1 MYDLIIIGGGSA
13 GMSAA
18 IYAAR
23 YNLKT
28 LLISKEVGGVLN
40 EAHKVGNWPGLK
52 EISGIDLMARF
63 KEHVDSLS
71 IEYIE
76 ADVQKTEKKKD
87 HFIVIANGKQLEGKT
102 LILAFG
108 LSRKKLNITGE
119 DRFAGKGIS
128 YCYTCDAPF
137 YRNKIVGI
145 VGGSDSAALAA
156 LLLAQYAKKVFIIYR
171 KDELRAEPVNKKAIE
186 KNEKIELITNTNIIE
201 VKGDKALTTVI
212 LDKPYKG
219 SREFKLEGLF
229 IEIGSTPSTVLAEQL
244 GVKRDKNSFIIVD
257 KEKKT
262 NVDGVYAAG
271 DATDTVMRQV
281 ITAAA
286 DGAIAA
292 MSSFHFIKKGK
303 VEKY

>member
-1 MYDLIIIGGGSA
+1 MYDLIIIGGGAS

-28 LLISKEVGGVLN
+28 LIISKEVGGVLN
-40 EAHKVGNWPGLK
+40 EAHKVGNWPGSK
-52 EISGIDLMARF
+52 EISGLDLMTRF
-63 KEHVDSLS
+63 KEHVDSLN
-71 IEYIE
+71 IDYIE
-76 ADVQKTEKKKD
+76 ADVQKTEKKKGQ
-87 HFIVIANGKQLEGKT
+87 FIITANGKQLESKT
-102 LILAFG
+102 IILAFG
-108 LSRKKLNITGE
+108 LRRNKLNIEGE
-119 DRFAGKGIS
+119 DKFAGKGVS

-137 YRNKIVGI
+137 YRNKIVGV

-171 KDELRAEPVNKKAIE
+171 GDGLRAEPINKGLVE
-186 KNEKIELITNTNIIE
+186 KNKNIELITKTNIIE
-201 VKGDKALTTVI
+201 VKGDKALTTAM

-219 SREFKLEGLF
+219 SKELNIEGLF

-244 GVKRDKNSFIIVD
+244 GVKRDQNGFIIVN

-292 MSSFHFIKKGK
+292 MAAFHFMKEDK

>member
-28 LLISKEVGGVLN
+28 LVISKEVGGVLN
-40 EAHKVGNWPGLK
+40 EAHKVGNWPGSK
-52 EISGIDLMARF
+52 EISGLDLMTKF
-63 KEHVDSLS
+63 KEHVDSLN

-76 ADVQKTEKKKD
+76 AEVKKAEKKKD
-87 HFIVIANGKQLEGKT
+87 HFMVIANEKQLESKT
-102 LILAFG
+102 IILAFG
-108 LSRKKLNITGE
+108 LNRRKLNIEGE
-119 DRFAGKGIS
+119 DKFVGKGVS

-137 YRNKIVGI
+137 FKNKTVGV

-171 KDELRAEPVNKKAIE
+171 GDALRAEPINSKAVQ
-186 KNEKIELITNTNIIE
+186 KNDKIEAILNTNIVEI
-201 VKGDKALTTVI
+201 KGDKTITTAV

-219 SREFKLEGLF
+219 SKDFKIEGLF
-229 IEIGSTPSTVLAEQL
+229 IEIGSIPSTILAEQL
-244 GVKRDKNSFIIVD
+244 GVKRDNNGFIIVD

-262 NVDGVYAAG
+262 NVKGVYAAG

-292 MSSFHFIKKGK
+292 MSAFHFMKEDK

>member
-1 MYDLIIIGGGSA
+1 MYDLIIIGGGAA

-40 EAHKVGNWPGLK
+40 EAHKVSNYPGFK
-52 EISGIDLMARF
+52 EISGMDLMAKF

-71 IEYIE
+71 IEYLDAE
-76 ADVQKTEKKKD
+76 VKKAEKKKD
-87 HFIVIANGKQLEGKT
+87 HFIVIANDRQLEAKT
-102 LILAFG
+102 IILAFG
-108 LSRKKLNITGE
+108 LKRKRLNIEGE
-119 DRFAGKGIS
+119 DKFAGKGIS

-137 YRNKIVGI
+137 YKGKTVGV

-171 KDELRAEPVNKKAIE
+171 GGDLKAEPINKKAVE
-186 KNEKIELITNTNIIE
+186 KNKSIEIIKNTNVVE
-201 VKGDKALTTVI
+201 LKGDKALTTAI
-212 LDKPYKG
+212 LDRPYNGGK
-219 SREFKLEGLF
+219 EFKIEGLF
-229 IEIGSTPSTVLAEQL
+229 IEIGSIPSTVLTEQL
-244 GVKRDKNSFIIVD
+244 GVRKDDNGFIIVD

-262 NVDGVYAAG
+262 NVDGVYAGG
-271 DATDTVMRQV
+271 DATNTVMRQT

-292 MSSFHFIKKGK
+292 MAAFHFMKKEK